1 MCGTTFATA
10 TATAATA
17 CVRSQETDDASGA
30 SANDTRATKLSL
42 SLRFRHEHS
51 HTHRCK
57 KTNTNYVNA
66 AAAVAAWSFKALER
80 DYSVAS
86 KRGAWND
93 SAKPNEAAL
102 PVAHRLNGRTSSSAR
117 TPHTNVESDLRESV

>member
-66 AAAVAAWSFKALER
+66 AVAAWSFKALER
-80 DYSVAS
+80 DYRVAS